1 MPNASS
7 CWFIQVFAIAA
18 SASITCSIYV
28 LAFQLKRLKNQYFR
42 KVLQFEFATQ
52 RYLKKG

>member
-1 MPNASS
+1 MPIASS
-7 CWFIQVFAIAA
+7 YWFIQVMATAS
-18 SASITCSIYV
+18 SASITCSTHV
-28 LAFQLKRLKNQYFR
+28 LPIQLKRWKNQYFR